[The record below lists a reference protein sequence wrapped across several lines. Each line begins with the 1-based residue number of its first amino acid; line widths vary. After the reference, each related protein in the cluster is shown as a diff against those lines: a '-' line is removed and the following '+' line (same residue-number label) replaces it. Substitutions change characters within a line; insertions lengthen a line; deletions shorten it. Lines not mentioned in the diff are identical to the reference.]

1 MRSGAMSI
9 EALKQNIQSRAFW
22 ESGTEKS
29 LLPDRNMTRSSYLS
43 KLARLQDV
51 NVVTSIMGQRRCG
64 KSVIGR
70 QYIKK
75 LWDGGIPRKN
85 VLYINFFLKPIADVR
100 EEKNFISIIEWW
112 MEQLV
117 DREQP
122 SLLVLDEVQELEN
135 WDENVASIFEDAS
148 MPCRLIITGSN
159 SKMLSDDFSAKLGGR
174 YTTLQV
180 FPFSFAEFCQ
190 FAETGYTTN
199 NVEKYLLAGGMPEVL
214 KVHDEEQRIQLIS
227 DIINS
232 TVKHDI
238 ISRYNPSNPGL
249 LYALID
255 FCRTSFSQELSI
267 KSISNTV
274 LQSIKLPKG
283 NSAGTQT
290 TSSLVGTYIG
300 YMQDVYF
307 LYSPSTYSHRAKEIL
322 KRSVDKIYLG
332 DLCLSDYKAQTQKGR
347 LLENMVYIELLR
359 NNFKVQRYLGYR
371 NKNLEIDFYVEKS
384 SKSALIQVCWQLGDS
399 NENRALWER
408 EFGNLHYTNKD
419 VPKFVVSL
427 DDKIDS
433 PYRDVEH
440 LNIMQFLAWAE
451 E

>member
-1 MRSGAMSI
+1 MSI
-9 EALKQNIQSRAFW
+9 EALKQKIQSRAFW
-22 ESGTEKS
+22 ERSTEKS
-29 LLPDRNMTRSSYLS
+29 MLPDRNMTRSSYLS

-51 NVVTSIMGQRRCG
+51 NVVTSLMGQRRCG
-64 KSVIGR
+64 KSIIGR

-75 LWDGGIPRKN
+75 LWDDGIPRQN

-100 EEKNFISIIEWW
+100 EEKNFFSIVQWW
-112 MEQLV
+112 TEQLV

-122 SLLVLDEVQELEN
+122 SLLVLDEVHELEN

-190 FAETGYTTN
+190 FTETGYATN

-214 KVHDEEQRIQLIS
+214 KVHDEEQRMQLIS

-238 ISRYNPSNPGL
+238 VSRYNPSNPGL

-255 FCRTSFSQELSI
+255 FCRISFSQELSI
-267 KSISNTV
+267 KSISNAI
-274 LQSIKLPKG
+274 LPNIKLPRG
-283 NSAGTQT
+283 NQAGTQT
-290 TSSLVGTYIG
+290 TSSLVRTYID

-307 LYSPSTYSHRAKEIL
+307 LYSPPTYSHRAKEIL
-322 KRSVDKIYLG
+322 KRSVDKVYLG

-408 EFGNLHYTNKD
+408 EFGNLYYTKKD

-440 LNIMQFLAWAE
+440 LNIMRFLAWAGE
-451 E
+451 

>member
-1 MRSGAMSI
+1 MSL
-9 EALKQNIQSRAFW
+9 EALKQRIQSRAFW
-22 ESGTEKS
+22 ESSTEKTM
-29 LLPDRNMTRSSYLS
+29 LPDRNLTRWSYLS
-43 KLARLQDV
+43 KLSRLQDV
-51 NVVTSIMGQRRCG
+51 NVVTSLMGQRRCG

-75 LWDGGIPRKN
+75 LWNDGIPRQN
-85 VLYINFFLKPIADVR
+85 VLYINFFLKPIADIR
-100 EEKNFISIIEWW
+100 EEKNFISIVEWW
-112 MEQLV
+112 AERIV

-190 FAETGYTTN
+190 FTETGYTTN

-214 KVHDEEQRIQLIS
+214 KIHDEEQRMQLIS

-238 ISRYNPSNPGL
+238 VSRYNPSNPGL

-255 FCRTSFSQELSI
+255 YCRTSFSQELSI
-267 KSISNTV
+267 KSISNAI
-274 LQSIKLPKG
+274 LPGIKLPRG
-283 NSAGTQT
+283 NQADTQT
-290 TSSLVGTYIG
+290 TSSLVRTYID

-307 LYSPSTYSHRAKEIL
+307 LYLPPTYSHRAKEIL
-322 KRSVDKIYLG
+322 KRSVDKVYLG

-359 NNFKVQRYLGYR
+359 SNFKVQRYLGYR

-399 NENRALWER
+399 IENRALWER

-440 LNIMQFLAWAE
+440 LNIMRFLEWAGE
-451 E
+451 

>member
-1 MRSGAMSI
+1 MSL
-9 EALKQNIQSRAFW
+9 ESLKQRIQSRTFW
-22 ESGTEKS
+22 EIGAEKS
-29 LLPDRNMTRSSYLS
+29 LLPVRNLMRSSYLS
-43 KLARLQDV
+43 RLALLQDV

-70 QYIKK
+70 QYVKM
-75 LWDGGIPRKN
+75 LWDEGIPRRN
-85 VLYINFFLKPIADVR
+85 ILYINFFLKPIAGVR
-100 EEKNFISIIEWW
+100 EERNFISIVEWW

-117 DREQP
+117 DRERP

-148 MPCRLIITGSN
+148 LPCRLIITGSN
-159 SKMLSDDFSAKLGGR
+159 SKMLSGDFSVKLGGR

-180 FPFSFAEFCQ
+180 FPFSFSEFCQ
-190 FAETGYTTN
+190 FNETGYVTN

-227 DIINS
+227 DIISS

-238 ISRYNPSNPGL
+238 VSRYNPSNPGL

-255 FCRTSFSQELSI
+255 FCRTSFSRELSV
-267 KSISNTV
+267 KSISNTA
-274 LQSIKLPKG
+274 LQGVKLPRG
-283 NSAGTQT
+283 APAGTQT
-290 TSSLVGTYIG
+290 TSSLVSTYID
-300 YMQDVYF
+300 YMRDVYF
-307 LYSPSTYSHRAKEIL
+307 LYSPPTYSHRAKEIL

-408 EFGNLHYTNKD
+408 EFDNLHYTNKD
-419 VPKFVVSL
+419 VPKLVVSL

-440 LNIMQFLAWAE
+440 LNIMHFLAWADE
-451 E
+451 

>member
-1 MRSGAMSI
+1 MSI
-9 EALKQNIQSRAFW
+9 EALQQKIQSRTFW
-22 ESGTEKS
+22 ESDTEKS
-29 LLPDRNMTRSSYLS
+29 MLPDRNLTRSSYLS
-43 KLARLQDV
+43 KLTQLADI

-75 LWDGGIPRKN
+75 LWDDGIPRKN
-85 VLYINFFLKPIADVR
+85 ILYINFFLKPVADVR

-112 MEQLV
+112 VEQFV
-117 DREQP
+117 DKDQP

-135 WDENVASIFEDAS
+135 WDENVASILEDTS

-159 SKMLSDDFSAKLGGR
+159 SKMLSDELSEKLGGR

-190 FAETGYTTN
+190 FNEIEYVTN
-199 NVEKYLLAGGMPEVL
+199 NIERYLLEGGMPEVL
-214 KVHDEEQRIQLIS
+214 KVQNEEQKMQLIS

-238 ISRYNPSNPGL
+238 VSRYNPSNPGL
-249 LYALID
+249 LFALID
-255 FCRTSFSQELSI
+255 FCRTAFSQELSI
-267 KSISNTV
+267 KSITKAV
-274 LQSIKLPKG
+274 LQNTKLPRGKLA
-283 NSAGTQT
+283 SAQT
-290 TSSLVGTYIG
+290 TSSLVSDYIG

-307 LYSPSTYSHRAKEIL
+307 LYSPPTYSHRTKEIR
-322 KRSVDKIYLG
+322 KRSVDKIYLS
-332 DLCLSDYKAQTQKGR
+332 DLCLSEYEAQTQKGR

-359 NNFKVQRYLGYR
+359 NNFRVQRYLGYR
-371 NKNLEIDFYVEKS
+371 NRKLEIDFFIEKGD
-384 SKSALIQVCWQLGDS
+384 KSALIQVCWQLGDS
-399 NENRALWER
+399 TENRELWER
-408 EFGNLHYTNKD
+408 EFGNLHHTKKS

-433 PYRDVEH
+433 PFGDVKH
-440 LNIMQFLAWAE
+440 LNIMQFYAWTAE
-451 E
+451 T

>member
-1 MRSGAMSI
+1 MSLK
-9 EALKQNIQSRAFW
+9 ALKQKIQSRAFW
-22 ESGTEKS
+22 ESSTEKTM
-29 LLPDRNMTRSSYLS
+29 LPDRNMTRSSYLS
-43 KLARLQDV
+43 KLSRLQDV
-51 NVVTSIMGQRRCG
+51 NVVTSLMGQRRCG

-75 LWDGGIPRKN
+75 LWDDGIPRQN
-85 VLYINFFLKPIADVR
+85 VLYINFFLKPIADIR
-100 EEKNFISIIEWW
+100 EEKNFISIVEWW
-112 MEQLV
+112 TEQLV

-148 MPCRLIITGSN
+148 MPCRVIITGSN

-190 FAETGYTTN
+190 FTETGYATN

-214 KVHDEEQRIQLIS
+214 KVRDEEQRMQLIS

-238 ISRYNPSNPGL
+238 VSRYNPSNPGL

-255 FCRTSFSQELSI
+255 FCRISFSQELSI
-267 KSISNTV
+267 KSIANAI
-274 LQSIKLPKG
+274 LPNIKLPRG
-283 NSAGTQT
+283 NQAGTQT
-290 TSSLVGTYIG
+290 TSSLVRTYID

-307 LYSPSTYSHRAKEIL
+307 LYSPPTYSHRAKEIL
-322 KRSVDKIYLG
+322 KRSVDKVYLG

-408 EFGNLHYTNKD
+408 EFGNLYYTKKD

-440 LNIMQFLAWAE
+440 LNIMRFLAWAGE
-451 E
+451 

>member
-1 MRSGAMSI
+1 MSI
-9 EALKQNIQSRAFW
+9 EALKLKIQSRAFW
-22 ESGTEKS
+22 ESSTEKS
-29 LLPDRNMTRSSYLS
+29 MLPDRNMTRTSYLS

-51 NVVTSIMGQRRCG
+51 NVVTSLMGQRRCG

-75 LWDGGIPRKN
+75 LWDDGIPRQN
-85 VLYINFFLKPIADVR
+85 VLYINFFLKPLADVR
-100 EEKNFISIIEWW
+100 EEKNFISIVEWW
-112 MEQLV
+112 AEQLV

-148 MPCRLIITGSN
+148 IPCRLIITGSN
-159 SKMLSDDFSAKLGGR
+159 SKMLSDDFSTKLGGR

-190 FAETGYTTN
+190 FTETGYAAN
-199 NVEKYLLAGGMPEVL
+199 NIEKYLLAGGMPEVL
-214 KVHDEEQRIQLIS
+214 KVYDEEQRMQLIS

-238 ISRYNPSNPGL
+238 VSRYNPSNPGL

-267 KSISNTV
+267 KSIANAV
-274 LQSIKLPKG
+274 LPGIKLPRG
-283 NSAGTQT
+283 NPAGTQT
-290 TSSLVGTYIG
+290 TSSLVRTYID

-307 LYSPSTYSHRAKEIL
+307 LYSPPTYSHRAKEIL
-322 KRSVDKIYLG
+322 KRSVDKVYLG
-332 DLCLSDYKAQTQKGR
+332 DLCLSDYKPQTQKGR

-371 NKNLEIDFYVEKS
+371 NKNLEIDFYAEKKD
-384 SKSALIQVCWQLGDS
+384 KSALIQVCWQLGDS

-408 EFGNLHYTNKD
+408 EFGNLYYTKKD
-419 VPKFVVSL
+419 VTKFVVSL
-427 DDKIDS
+427 DNKIDS

-440 LNIMQFLAWAE
+440 LNIMRFLEWAGE
-451 E
+451 